1 MLKKMWIVWVFLWDF
16 ELLYVNF
23 VFYLWSLLSWC
34 IFKTIYLSAIF
45 CCDPLLHVLRYLFS
59 SQTKPNWSLQLRS
72 LISLVFSY
80 SCIQF
85 SAFLALSGLPYFQTT
100 GLPFEI
106 QVNLRW
112 APIPPNQRWG
122 GERLLKLYRAPNKIY
137 NSYSAAQY
145 YTYNLPLIKIL

>member
-1 MLKKMWIVWVFLWDF
+1 MGLKRLHVN
-16 ELLYVNF
+16 LLSH
-23 VFYLWSLLSWC
+23 LRSLLFWC

-45 CCDPLLHVLRYLFS
+45 CCPPLLHGLRYLFS

-122 GERLLKLYRAPNKIY
+122 GERLLKLDHVPNKIN

-145 YTYNLPLIKIL
+145 CTYNLPLIRIL